1 MSAHCPLCGSGRSDL
16 LFEASD
22 FLYGTSV
29 QAQVVQCEQ
38 CGVRYLWPQAT
49 DWIEHYPDEYA
60 PYVDKQDSHDIV
72 YSVGYQRGLARK
84 AKLASQYQTGPLLDI
99 GCAGGQLLAV
109 LSNRADGHP
118 TWGTDISHGPVRRA
132 TRAPGV
138 GGWVGAARSLPL
150 PNETLSVVTMWHVLE
165 HLRDPSVIL
174 EEIGRVLRK
183 DGTLILAC
191 PLLDSCEAEIFG
203 RYWAGYDSPR
213 HLFFYSRDVL
223 RRLLLE
229 TGFEVSE
236 IPGVVYGFNSAK
248 ISSAFWLRQNRLL
261 RDHPRLLRGLAALIG
276 VCFATVTELTSR
288 ISRNCRS
295 VGVFV
300 ARRH

>member
-22 FLYGTSV
+22 FLYGTSI

-38 CGVRYLWPQAT
+38 CGLRYLWPQAT

-109 LSNRADGHP
+109 LRNYADGHP
-118 TWGTDISHGPVRRA
+118 IWGMDISHRPVQKA

-138 GGWVGAARSLPL
+138 GGWVGTARSLPL
-150 PNETLSVVTMWHVLE
+150 ASETLSVVTMWHVLE
-165 HLRDPSVIL
+165 HLHDPLVIL
-174 EEIGRVLRK
+174 EEISRLLRK
-183 DGTLILAC
+183 DGALILAC
-191 PLLDSCEAEIFG
+191 PLVDSCEAEMFG

-223 RRLLLE
+223 RRLLRR

-236 IPGVVYGFNSAK
+236 ISGVVYGFNSAK
-248 ISSAFWLRQNRLL
+248 ISSAFWLRQNRFF
-261 RDHPRLLRGLAALIG
+261 RDHPSLLRALATLIG
-276 VCFATVTELTSR
+276 VGVAAATELISR
-288 ISRNCRS
+288 IFRNRRS

-300 ARRH
+300 AQRH